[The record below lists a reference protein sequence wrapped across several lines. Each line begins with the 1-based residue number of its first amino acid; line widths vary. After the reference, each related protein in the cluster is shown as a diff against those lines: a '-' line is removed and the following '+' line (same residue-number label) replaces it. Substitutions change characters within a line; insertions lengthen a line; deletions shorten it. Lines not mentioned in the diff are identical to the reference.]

1 MNILLLAATLCFG
14 HDCRPVDG
22 TKFPIKPSD
31 QSRQFVWTSADAKS
45 VVFGT
50 AAAKAAEIDVAGND
64 LRDVTLSVRGN
75 AARVWPAETT
85 ISIQTS
91 PLKAPEWKTAVA
103 AKDIAKLTS
112 LRVPRGRVM
121 LSIAAPHHVTERR
134 PLPADGNVALREVT
148 LAPSP
153 VVSGKVVKRGEK
165 GDEPLMGAQ
174 VTRPDGKIVAATDE
188 QGAFRGELADPV
200 PDQLV
205 VVHPGFGAKI
215 VPLAKQLPP
224 EQDLG
229 AIQLAAG
236 HALTVHVKLPDNV
249 DPKKVHVALWQETPA
264 RHEYTPIRTFVMA
277 GKEGDF
283 AFADLA
289 PGAYHVIVS
298 GEEPL
303 EHLSA
308 GVKMGDKDEEK
319 SIAVAPFRVEG
330 TAKIGQRPIA
340 EGIVGMNDR
349 TRWEEG
355 MPIRDGK
362 FGGVLWQTGAPE
374 HAWIQTDEA
383 HETLK
388 PPELGADPT
397 TWTIEL
403 KDRRV
408 AGRVFDAETK
418 QPVEHAELRI
428 ETATAHSRGYMSGT
442 VQPDGSYAVVT
453 AEDGTYTLKVSAPG
467 YMAETAKFDFAETDR
482 DSQSHD
488 FALTRGVA
496 ARLEVLTP
504 AGQPIA
510 EAMIVDGVNSDGHNP
525 DRFFSTGPDGR
536 ATVQMKPN
544 EVRTLWVIPREG
556 SFAVARVSAGEKPVQ
571 IVVPPP
577 AGALKLNVH
586 RDEKATKVY
595 AAVVLRWN
603 GELVPQ
609 PVMLRVGSDFGKL
622 DRLPAGAYDV
632 WSVLLQPGAAMWAPL
647 IGYIPPWPPVRVG
660 LTGGEAAADVVP
672 QAPR

>member
-1 MNILLLAATLCFG
+1 MNVLLLAATLCFG

-22 TKFPIKPSD
+22 TKFAIKPSD

-50 AAAKAAEIDVAGND
+50 AAAKAAELDVAGND

-75 AARVWPAETT
+75 AARGWPAETT
-85 ISIQTS
+85 LAIQTS
-91 PLKAPEWKTAVA
+91 PQKAPEWTSAIA
-103 AKDIAKLTS
+103 AKDIAKLTA
-112 LRVPRGRVM
+112 LRVPRGRVI
-121 LSIAAPHHVTERR
+121 LSIAAPHHATARR
-134 PLPADGNVALREVT
+134 ALPADGNVALREVT
-148 LAPSP
+148 LAPLP
-153 VVSGKVVKRGEK
+153 IVSGKVVKRGEK

-174 VTRPDGKIVAATDE
+174 VTRPDGKLAATTDE
-188 QGAFRGELADPV
+188 QGAFRAELSDPV
-200 PDQLV
+200 PDELV
-205 VVHPGFGAKI
+205 VLHAGFGAKV

-236 HALTVHVKLPDNV
+236 HALTVHVKLPDGV
-249 DPKKVHVALWQETPA
+249 DPKKVHVALWQETPG
-264 RHEYTPIRTFVMA
+264 RNDYTPIRSFVMA
-277 GKEGDF
+277 GKAGDF

-289 PGAYHVIVS
+289 PATYHVIVS
-298 GEEPL
+298 GEGPL

-308 GVKMGDKDEEK
+308 DVKMGDKDEEK
-319 SIAVAPFRVEG
+319 SITVAPFRVEG
-330 TAKIGQRPIA
+330 TAKVGQRPIA
-340 EGIVGMNDR
+340 AGSVGMNDR
-349 TRWEEG
+349 TRWETE

-362 FGGVLWQTGAPE
+362 FGGVLWQTGVV
-374 HAWIQTDEA
+374 HAWLRTDEA
-383 HETLK
+383 RNSFSS
-388 PPELGADPT
+388 PELGADPT
-397 TWTIEL
+397 AWTIEL
-403 KDRRV
+403 KDRRI
-408 AGRVFDAETK
+408 AGRIFDAETK
-418 QPVEHAELRI
+418 APVERAELRI
-428 ETATAHSRGYMSGT
+428 ETATASSRGYMAGT
-442 VQPDGSYAVVT
+442 VQPDGSYSVLT
-453 AEDGTYTLKVSAPG
+453 SEDGTYTLKVSAPR
-467 YMAETAKFDFAETDR
+467 YMNETAKFDFAPADT

-496 ARLEVLTP
+496 ARLEVVTP

-510 EAMIVDGVNSDGHNP
+510 GAMIVDGVNSDGHNP

-577 AGALKLNVH
+577 AGALKLNIK
-586 RDEKATKVY
+586 REEKAKLY

-632 WSVLLQPGAAMWAPL
+632 WSVLLQPGVAMWAPL
-647 IGYIPPWPPVRVG
+647 TGYVPPWPPVRVG

>member
-1 MNILLLAATLCFG
+1 
-14 HDCRPVDG
+14 
-22 TKFPIKPSD
+22 
-31 QSRQFVWTSADAKS
+31 
-45 VVFGT
+45 
-50 AAAKAAEIDVAGND
+50 
-64 LRDVTLSVRGN
+64 
-75 AARVWPAETT
+75 
-85 ISIQTS
+85 
-91 PLKAPEWKTAVA
+91 
-103 AKDIAKLTS
+103 
-112 LRVPRGRVM
+112 
-121 LSIAAPHHVTERR
+121 
-134 PLPADGNVALREVT
+134 
-148 LAPSP
+148 
-153 VVSGKVVKRGEK
+153 
-165 GDEPLMGAQ
+165 
-174 VTRPDGKIVAATDE
+174 
-188 QGAFRGELADPV
+188 
-200 PDQLV
+200 
-205 VVHPGFGAKI
+205 
-215 VPLAKQLPP
+215 
-224 EQDLG
+224 
-229 AIQLAAG
+229 
-236 HALTVHVKLPDNV
+236 
-249 DPKKVHVALWQETPA
+249 QETPA

-298 GEEPL
+298 GEGPL

-397 TWTIEL
+397 GWTIEL

-428 ETATAHSRGYMSGT
+428 ETATAHSRGYMSGKG
-442 VQPDGSYAVVT
+442 QPDGSYAVVT

-496 ARLEVLTP
+496 ATLEVLTP

-556 SFAVARVSAGEKPVQ
+556 SFAVARVSAGEKPGQ

-577 AGALKLNVH
+577 AGGCEREHPPRGEDQEGLRRRRPPLKRRARPAAGDAARRQRLRQARSPAGRRLRRLVGPAAAGRGHVGAAH
-586 RDEKATKVY
+586 RLRSAV
-595 AAVVLRWN
+595 AAGAGRAH
-603 GELVPQ
+603 G
-609 PVMLRVGSDFGKL
+609 RRGGGG
-622 DRLPAGAYDV
+622 RRPAGAAMSAFR
-632 WSVLLQPGAAMWAPL
+632 WECAA
-647 IGYIPPWPPVRVG
+647 
-660 LTGGEAAADVVP
+660 
-672 QAPR
+672 